1 MEFCTIWK
9 SELLVFEMEISW
21 FLQAHLKSP
30 VWVQS
35 PDVKLTRL
43 ISMSRSCMPCPAVR
57 VRAGNSTVP
66 LGTSHHREDVP
77 KDFWRQNLF
86 YCLILETR
94 LPSNTY
100 LLAPVLESSLLLD
113 QTAAH
118 LHWWWESPILT
129 LLLLLRP
136 GATLKAGVENK
147 LVLICSPWNLLQPA
161 QLCWVLNKTALF
173 ILSFYT
179 LST

>member
-118 LHWWWESPILT
+118 LHCDGEAQFWPCSYSCDQGPHL
-129 LLLLLRP
+129 
-136 GATLKAGVENK
+136 K
-147 LVLICSPWNLLQPA
+147 LVLRTSWCWYVAHGICFTQPSCA
-161 QLCWVLNKTALF
+161 G
-173 ILSFYT
+173 Y
-179 LST
+179 